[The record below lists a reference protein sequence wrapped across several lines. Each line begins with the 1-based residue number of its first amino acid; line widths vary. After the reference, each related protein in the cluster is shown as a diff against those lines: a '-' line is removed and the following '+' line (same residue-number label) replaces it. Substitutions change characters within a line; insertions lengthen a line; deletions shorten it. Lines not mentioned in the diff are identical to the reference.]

1 MTGRTA
7 LFIDFSQTLPD
18 ALPPCLALVVGPAF
32 LLLLLVFRS
41 LLLPVSA
48 APGALVAVF
57 RWGWAADF
65 FGIEQ
70 TGPVMTTM
78 PIFMIGVFSGFV
90 AEDEDLVAMTGLASA
105 VLFDAFVVRMAIVP
119 AVHALLG
126 EPSGGCR
133 SGSAGCC
140 PTWTSRASGCGG
152 GCRPVRR
159 RPRRGSRRN
168 TRGTSCTD
176 AVRAVNG
183 RGPARPVE
191 AAPGRRRPCEG
202 LLGRRGDADAGGH
215 ERRCTQGRLRAG
227 RGPAEVDGPGSGPP
241 VH

>member
-90 AEDEDLVAMTGLASA
+90 AET
-105 VLFDAFVVRMAIVP
+105 R
-119 AVHALLG
+119 
-126 EPSGGCR
+126 
-133 SGSAGCC
+133 
-140 PTWTSRASGCGG
+140 TWWR
-152 GCRPVRR
+152 
-159 RPRRGSRRN
+159 
-168 TRGTSCTD
+168 
-176 AVRAVNG
+176 
-183 RGPARPVE
+183 
-191 AAPGRRRPCEG
+191 
-202 LLGRRGDADAGGH
+202 
-215 ERRCTQGRLRAG
+215 
-227 RGPAEVDGPGSGPP
+227 
-241 VH
+241 